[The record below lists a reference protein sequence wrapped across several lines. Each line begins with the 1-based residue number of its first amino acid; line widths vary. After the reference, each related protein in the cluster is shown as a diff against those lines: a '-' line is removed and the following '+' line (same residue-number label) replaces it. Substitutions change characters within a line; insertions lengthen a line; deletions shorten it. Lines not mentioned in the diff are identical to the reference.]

1 MAEATISPCNRLI
14 PAHEIAQM
22 LGMSEASIANGMRD
36 GKIPCVQ
43 VGQKRMMSQ
52 IQYHCWIMSLEADSG
67 WYQEEVETTKA
78 PTKAKAKKKAP
89 LVVEDDPENDVAL
102 EAAAELVAPQDPSKD
117 TAENVTPPTQ
127 AETAASSPF

>member
-1 MAEATISPCNRLI
+1 MTEATISPCNRLI

-67 WYQEEVETTKA
+67 WYQEEVT
-78 PTKAKAKKKAP
+78 PTKAKAKAKAKAP
-89 LVVEDDPENDVAL
+89 VVLDDNPEVDAAL
-102 EAAAELVAPQDPSKD
+102 EAVAKLVAVEGPIKG
-117 TAENVTPPTQ
+117 TAETVAPPAQ
-127 AETAASSPF
+127 DETTADSPF